1 MNVLEPIKM
10 EKLYYSRMNSTP
22 KSLCLPAKVYPMG
35 MAALILF
42 DLYRGSG
49 SATLQHLFALVVGTG
64 LLYILCIS
72 GAESVAWIL
81 LAIPIFV
88 VLAIVALLI
97 MDLSLINVTHTF
109 QEPCAE
115 GSHRMSKAC
124 SS

>member
-1 MNVLEPIKM
+1 
-10 EKLYYSRMNSTP
+10 MNSTP

-88 VLAIVALLI
+88 ILAIVALLI

-115 GSHRMSKAC
+115 GSHRMSKSC

>member
-1 MNVLEPIKM
+1 VNVLEPIKM

-64 LLYILCIS
+64 LLYISNSHLCYS
-72 GAESVAWIL
+72 SNCCVVNYGFES
-81 LAIPIFV
+81 
-88 VLAIVALLI
+88 
-97 MDLSLINVTHTF
+97 N
-109 QEPCAE
+109 
-115 GSHRMSKAC
+115 
-124 SS
+124 